1 MKLAAWHSAE
11 SNLNFGFVPVYQNW
25 YIFRK
30 SHPLVLD
37 AIFPKKFDSGNY
49 RSGESKGESLGR
61 HVLRV
66 HGNFSQK
73 SHIRAEGGSNSESN
87 GESFVCFTKK
97 NFSPPFGIHVVS
109 QMVSHLH
116 LMSNLWRKKR
126 WKSSRDFWKGCKNDS
141 RWLTIWLTF
150 FHHRKIWYET
160 FLTHKKSFWK
170 LLWLSLGLQTRT
182 DIDISPILEPSGPH
196 LEPRNRVP
204 PTLFSKKHRGHF
216 KFDFV
221 WIYSSYEVDFWFLIL
236 VRADKFNFHKC
247 YERWVK
253 WWVNS

>member
-1 MKLAAWHSAE
+1 M
-11 SNLNFGFVPVYQNW
+11 G
-25 YIFRK
+25 IFRK
-30 SHPLVLD
+30 NRTS
-37 AIFPKKFDSGNY
+37 
-49 RSGESKGESLGR
+49 
-61 HVLRV
+61 VLR
-66 HGNFSQK
+66 
-73 SHIRAEGGSNSESN
+73 GGR
-87 GESFVCFTKK
+87 
-97 NFSPPFGIHVVS
+97 IVS
-109 QMVSHLH
+109 QMVSHLCVLQKKLFPNFRH
-116 LMSNLWRKKR
+116 TCGESNGESFASYEQFVAKKR

-204 PTLFSKKHRGHF
+204 PHFFSKKHRGHF
-216 KFDFV
+216 KFDFL

-236 VRADKFNFHKC
+236 VRAYKFNFHKC
-247 YERWVK
+247 
-253 WWVNS
+253 